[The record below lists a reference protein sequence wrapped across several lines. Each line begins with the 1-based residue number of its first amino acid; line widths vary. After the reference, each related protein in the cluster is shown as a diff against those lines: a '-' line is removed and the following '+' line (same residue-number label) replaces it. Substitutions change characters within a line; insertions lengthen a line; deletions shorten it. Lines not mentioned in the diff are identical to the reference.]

1 MARQMRKIHENIHA
15 ETDVNESALGD
26 SLVQL
31 TKRLIRTKTK
41 VIKSPILPAAASGGT
56 TKLI

>member
-1 MARQMRKIHENIHA
+1 MARQMNKIHETIHVD
-15 ETDVNESALGD
+15 TNVNESAMGD

-41 VIKSPILPAAASGGT
+41 VIKSPILPATASGGT